1 MRFLSLFGGRREAEA
16 IQQPAP
22 VFFSPEEE
30 RRMTVGYKYK
40 PAEATQDDEDGP
52 AHAREAG
59 EMDA

>member
-1 MRFLSLFGGRREAEA
+1 MRFLSVFGGRREAEA

-40 PAEATQDDEDGP
+40 PAEATQDDRDRPSQAWET
-52 AHAREAG
+52 G

>member
-1 MRFLSLFGGRREAEA
+1 MRFLSMFGGRREAEA

-30 RRMTVGYKYK
+30 RRMTIGYKYD
-40 PAEATQDDEDGP
+40 PGDAVQDGKDGP
-52 AHAREAG
+52 TQARKTG

>member
-1 MRFLSLFGGRREAEA
+1 MRFLSVFGGRREAEA

-40 PAEATQDDEDGP
+40 PAEATQDGEDRP
-52 AHAREAG
+52 SQAWETG